1 MDLHVIVE
9 HIMNK
14 LMKECIENELND
26 YVNSKD
32 NNNLSALEY
41 CQING
46 SNDIY
51 SIIRSFSTD
60 GKNKVNVIEY
70 NMLPIAYKTHEGNM
84 IEEKKIIEKYV
95 KDVNGYLNEHL
106 NDKDSFSI
114 PKFQYISAAGDSI
127 PLKLHNEKEFIWIDT
142 EQGLAELTQV
152 IKEKHK
158 VIGIDMEYYTFDK
171 VIIVSVIVGSKSY
184 MFTANIYLY

>member
-1 MDLHVIVE
+1 
-9 HIMNK
+9 MNK